1 MSKVRQKVSAAPPR
15 LQTNE
20 RLGRYEKVI
29 QPASSQMSDQDAR
42 GRKMKSNRLKAMAG
56 KIPGELIAAELSRSH
71 GALAVKA
78 CELGLSLRTIP
89 RGKRRIGASAPS
101 VP

>member
-1 MSKVRQKVSAAPPR
+1 MPESRRAWK
-15 LQTNE
+15 E
-20 RLGRYEKVI
+20 DEI
-29 QPASSQMSDQDAR
+29 QQ
-42 GRKMKSNRLKAMAG
+42 LKAMAE

>member
-1 MSKVRQKVSAAPPR
+1 
-15 LQTNE
+15 
-20 RLGRYEKVI
+20 
-29 QPASSQMSDQDAR
+29 
-42 GRKMKSNRLKAMAG
+42 MAE